1 MKIGIVTHWNSLDN
15 YGQLLQCYALQ
26 TLLRSWGHDA
36 YLIRYLP
43 KEKLPT
49 IWQRLRALILNP
61 KKILHHLP
69 FDTKRK
75 RSVRYEQELRDTNQR
90 NNPLRRFEQFRQENL
105 QMTERI
111 YESYKELHDN
121 PPEADVYIAGSD
133 QIWRPPISS
142 DSAAGWFLWFG
153 DESVRRISYAAS
165 MGEGIPTE
173 ELPLLKELLSHFD
186 AVSVREE
193 SGNKVCRDLGIESQ
207 VCIDPTMLL
216 PMDSYKHIEVRPER
230 NSPYAFIYVL
240 NVRTAEDFYW
250 PQIRTYL
257 EEERLQVKSV
267 TGSGYYRGREL
278 IENNKNLLLTIPEW
292 LGYIEGANCVIT
304 TSFHGTVFALLMH
317 RPFLVI
323 RLQGK
328 YCGANTRME
337 HLLTKL
343 GIPER
348 IINPNKSIR
357 EQMEAIIDWERVD
370 HRIEDLQQHSIEF
383 LKNNIERKNWAIK

>member
-1 MKIGIVTHWNSLDN
+1 MRIGIITHWWSLDN
-15 YGQLLQCYALQ
+15 YGQQLQCYALQ

-43 KEKLPT
+43 KGKTPT
-49 IWQRLRALILNP
+49 IWQKLKALILHPN
-61 KKILHHLP
+61 KIIYHLP

-90 NNPLRRFEQFRQENL
+90 NNPQRRFEQFRQENL
-105 QMTERI
+105 QITERI
-111 YESYKELHDN
+111 YESYKDLHDN

-133 QIWRPPISS
+133 QIWRPPINS

-165 MGEGIPTE
+165 MGEGIPAQ

-193 SGNKVCRDLGIESQ
+193 SSNKVCRDLGVESQ

-216 PMDSYKHIEVRPER
+216 PIDSYRHIEVRLE
-230 NSPYAFIYVL
+230 NHSPYAFIYVL

-250 PQIRTYL
+250 PQISVYL

-267 TGSGYYRGREL
+267 TGSGYYQGREL
-278 IENNKNLLLTIPEW
+278 IENNKNLLLTIQEW
-292 LGYIEGANCVIT
+292 LGCMEGASCVIT
-304 TSFHGTVFALLMH
+304 TSFHGTVFAILMH

-323 RLQGK
+323 GLQGK
-328 YCGANTRME
+328 FSGANTRIE
-337 HLLTKL
+337 QLLLKL
-343 GIPER
+343 DIAER
-348 IINPNKSIR
+348 IFNPNKSVR
-357 EQMEAIIDWERVD
+357 EQMEAIIDWEMVD
-370 HRIEDLQQHSIEF
+370 QRIAEMQKSSIEF
-383 LKNNIERKNWAIK
+383 LKGNLYKKKWK